1 MSLSQFINNLENIY
15 VNISIYRSIII
26 AKNEKEAI
34 LLSNNLSIFNHNAL
48 YINGDNIHNN
58 ITNSNYRLFIIT
70 YDNYKSFIKNLDID
84 SYNFI
89 GISYTIDEDN
99 VNNIINY
106 YLDISNNNINNT
118 YILNYYSY
126 YINNFL

>member
-1 MSLSQFINNLENIY
+1 MSLSQFINNLEDIY
-15 VNISIYRSIII
+15 VNISIYRSIIV

-48 YINGDNIHNN
+48 YIKEGDIANN

-118 YILNYYSY
+118 YILSYNSY